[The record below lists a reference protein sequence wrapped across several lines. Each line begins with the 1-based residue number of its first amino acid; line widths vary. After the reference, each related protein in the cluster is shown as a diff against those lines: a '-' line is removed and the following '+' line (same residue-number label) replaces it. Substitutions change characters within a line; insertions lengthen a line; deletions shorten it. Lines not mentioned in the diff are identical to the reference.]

1 MNEEGKKTTST
12 KPLDSFK
19 WVEWVF
25 VNLNFIGFVVLLVLF
40 YIANAHYSERK
51 LRNIDRVK
59 KEVNDYKA
67 QYLNLKQSMM
77 SGSTQ
82 SEFAKRLEPQKI
94 QPLSEVPK
102 KLTIGGG
109 IDEGNNKK

>member
-1 MNEEGKKTTST
+1 MNDGIDKTTTST
-12 KPLDSFK
+12 KPLEKFK

-25 VNLNFIGFVVLLVLF
+25 INLNFLGLIVVLVVI

-51 LRNIDRVK
+51 LRKIDKIK
-59 KEVNDYKA
+59 KEVTDYKA

-82 SEFAKRLEPQKI
+82 SEFAKRLETQKI
-94 QPLSEVPK
+94 QPLNEVPK
-102 KLTIGGG
+102 KLTIVTKE
-109 IDEGNNKK
+109 DK